1 VAENKC
7 MKPVEVLLV
16 EDNAGDT
23 LLIQQTLAEGSIPVR
38 IHVARDGEQALQ
50 MLDDPQFSPGLII
63 LDLNIPRIPGSAVL
77 ERYHS
82 TKTPIVIFS
91 SSWNEAEISRAM
103 ELGAREFAQKP
114 TDLQA
119 FSDVVCGMVE
129 KWALREEAD
138 STASGS

>member
-1 VAENKC
+1 

-38 IHVARDGEQALQ
+38 VHVARDGEQALQ
-50 MLDDPQFSPGLII
+50 MLDNPEFNPGLII

-82 TKTPIVIFS
+82 KRTPIVIFS
-91 SSWNEAEISRAM
+91 SSWNEAEINRAM

-119 FSDVVCGMVE
+119 FSDVICGMVE

-138 STASGS
+138 STASGSSS

>member
-1 VAENKC
+1 VAVNKC

>member
-1 VAENKC
+1 

-23 LLIQQTLAEGSIPVR
+23 LLIQQTLAEGSIPVK
-38 IHVARDGEQALQ
+38 IYVARDGQQALQ
-50 MLDDPQFSPGLII
+50 MLDNPAFNPGLII
-63 LDLNIPRIPGSAVL
+63 LDLNIPKIPGSAVL

-82 TKTPIVIFS
+82 TKTPIVIFT
-91 SSWNEAEISRAM
+91 SSWNEAEISHAL

-119 FSDVVCGMVE
+119 FSDVVNGMVAR
-129 KWALREEAD
+129 WALREEVD
-138 STASGS
+138 SAATAS